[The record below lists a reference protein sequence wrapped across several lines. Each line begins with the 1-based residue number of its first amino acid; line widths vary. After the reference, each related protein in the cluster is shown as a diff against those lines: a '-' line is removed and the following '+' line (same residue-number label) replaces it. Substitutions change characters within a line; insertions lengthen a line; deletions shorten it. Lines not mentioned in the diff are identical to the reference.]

1 MIQAIAKQLHT
12 IAQMIVKRIK
22 RFTRPANSSLASD
35 LIIGVTRSKRDL
47 ILENALLR
55 QQLIVLKRGQKRV
68 LATQLIRPP
77 FPG

>member
-1 MIQAIAKQLHT
+1 MIQTVAKRFYT

-22 RFTRPANSSLASD
+22 KFTRPANSSLASE

-55 QQLIVLKRGQKRV
+55 QQLIVLKRGQKR
-68 LATQLIRPP
+68 P
-77 FPG
+77 